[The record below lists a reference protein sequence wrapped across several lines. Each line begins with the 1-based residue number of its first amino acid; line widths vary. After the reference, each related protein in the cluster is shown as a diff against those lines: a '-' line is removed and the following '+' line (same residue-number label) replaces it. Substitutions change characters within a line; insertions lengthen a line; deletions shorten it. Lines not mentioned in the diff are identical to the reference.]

1 MATAAGGQQEGGGE
15 DREGRKGGES
25 CVRVLFKFP
34 SVNVCDFIAFYN
46 AKRELQIS

>member
-1 MATAAGGQQEGGGE
+1 MANAAGGQQEGGGE
-15 DREGRKGGES
+15 DIERKGGES

-46 AKRELQIS
+46 AKRELQMS